1 MEVGQCGQ
9 RRTGRCYPVGLEM
22 GDEAMSQGLQSFL
35 EAVKGKNTDY
45 FLEPPKVAC
54 NCSSAAHLGLFS
66 HCLIPSLCGHVGL
79 D

>member
-35 EAVKGKNTDY
+35 EAVKGKNRDY
-45 FLEPPKVAC
+45 FLEPPKGT
-54 NCSSAAHLGLFS
+54 L
-66 HCLIPSLCGHVGL
+66 P